1 MCKVNL
7 NEITYPYVNIFTL
20 EGQAEDVGVNLRK
33 VYLYID
39 QHKNM
44 GSIFQYG
51 NAYRVIR
58 MRATRLMGRGDM
70 KVSKREVTSLI
81 KCRSNIFREKYV
93 KIPYKMFFI
102 FKAIFEIVD
111 ELKIQYPLPEEIENF
126 VGKIRRECFYEIQSS
141 LYREWYKGNEN
152 SLTKALYDDIF
163 SGNAILSK
171 RF

>member
-1 MCKVNL
+1 MSKVNL

-58 MRATRLMGRGDM
+58 MRATRLMGRPAM
-70 KVSKREVTSLI
+70 KSQV
-81 KCRSNIFREKYV
+81 
-93 KIPYKMFFI
+93 
-102 FKAIFEIVD
+102 
-111 ELKIQYPLPEEIENF
+111 
-126 VGKIRRECFYEIQSS
+126 
-141 LYREWYKGNEN
+141 
-152 SLTKALYDDIF
+152 
-163 SGNAILSK
+163 
-171 RF
+171 